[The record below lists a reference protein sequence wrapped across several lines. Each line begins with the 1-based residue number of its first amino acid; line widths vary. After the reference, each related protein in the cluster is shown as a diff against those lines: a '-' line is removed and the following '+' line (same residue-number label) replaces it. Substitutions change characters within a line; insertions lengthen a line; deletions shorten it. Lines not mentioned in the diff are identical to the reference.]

1 MLKLKD
7 EFLSHKNSNEMVNTL
22 NQIMPKIPSMRWGAL
37 TNIHPTNAKIEQM
50 NRLLPHDKKW
60 HLLFE
65 EKDQVNVDGIT
76 IRRKTL
82 DSMT

>member
-1 MLKLKD
+1 MKD
-7 EFLSHKNSNEMVNTL
+7 KFPDHKVNNEVVNTL

-37 TNIHPTNAKIEQM
+37 TNILPTNAKIKQM

-65 EKDQVNVDGIT
+65 ENDQVNVDGVT